1 MFEVEVIYLTQLGNL
16 KAQYS
21 TSQRVQTREEADEL
35 RDVLRKLPALAR
47 AEVKI
52 KKAGPP
58 TVDEALDRILGSMR
72 EYPPI
77 KD

>member
-1 MFEVEVIYLTQLGNL
+1 M
-16 KAQYS
+16 
-21 TSQRVQTREEADEL
+21 QTREEADEL

-52 KKAGPP
+52 KNAGPP